1 MTTRH
6 RDESLQPSDDPFALI
21 QADVKAQQAAPV
33 PDVIPPTFAERLI
46 AAIEKTHGPLP
57 PPPPVTGA
65 TIRASCRFCKGRG
78 CLNCDTLAQ
87 REYDR
92 QFPQGPQPIMT
103 AHVDNPSEMAAL
115 KAVLAQIHGL
125 TPEEGTP

>member
-1 MTTRH
+1 MSH
-6 RDESLQPSDDPFALI
+6 DPFASV

-33 PDVIPPTFAERLI
+33 PDVVPPTLAERLL
-46 AAIEKTHGPLP
+46 AAVEREYGPLP
-57 PPPPVTGA
+57 PEPPITGA
-65 TIRASCRFCKGRG
+65 TIRASCRFCGGRG

-103 AHVDNPSEMAAL
+103 AHVDNPAEMAQLEAL
-115 KAVLAQIHGL
+115 LRQIHESV
-125 TPEEGTP
+125 TTEAQP